1 MRHGM
6 SLVAMVMACLLAG
19 AGLSSGA
26 FAQDA
31 AGDINQVVLTEAQVT
46 GLIAAQPDLAAI
58 AKKLDNA
65 SEGDEVGVEKELDA
79 IATNHGFKNFADLD
93 DVSATVQ
100 LVLDG
105 LDPETGEYVD
115 PVVSLKEELE
125 EVKADSSM
133 DAEEKKELIGEL
145 EEALTAIPPLKHKE
159 NIEIVKKHRKAI
171 LDSLDAGE
179 AGN

>member
-1 MRHGM
+1 MWQGKWIFA
-6 SLVAMVMACLLAG
+6 LAMACAIAG
-19 AGLSSGA
+19 AGIGIDA
-26 FAQDA
+26 KAQDA
-31 AGDINQVVLTEAQVT
+31 IGGMNQVLLTDDTVK

-65 SEGDEVGVEKELDA
+65 DDSDVSVEKELNA
-79 IATNHGFKNFADLD
+79 IATKHGFKSFTDLD

-105 LDPETGEYVD
+105 LDPETGEYID

-125 EVKADSSM
+125 EVKADKSLKA
-133 DAEEKKELIGEL
+133 DEKTELINEL

-159 NIEIVKKHRKAI
+159 NIALVKKHQNAI
-171 LDSLDAGE
+171 QDSLDAGE
-179 AGN
+179 AAN